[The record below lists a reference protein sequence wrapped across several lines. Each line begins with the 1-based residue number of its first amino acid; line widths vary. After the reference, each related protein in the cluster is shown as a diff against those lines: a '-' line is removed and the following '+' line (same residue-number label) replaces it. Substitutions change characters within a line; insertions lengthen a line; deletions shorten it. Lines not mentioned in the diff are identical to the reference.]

1 MVLYW
6 SSSLKF
12 KKKHEMKEERGKMK
26 KRHSFV
32 EIIIVAIFG
41 ILAIFISRASNKQ
54 KIAGNFEGER
64 K

>member
-1 MVLYW
+1 
-6 SSSLKF
+6 
-12 KKKHEMKEERGKMK
+12 MKEERGKMK
-26 KRHSFV
+26 KGHSFV